1 MKSLLIL
8 SGLFLGI
15 SYKNSRVLHNPV
27 TCQNKLRL
35 TEVISHFS
43 LTMYLLSRAVT
54 CLLWQR
60 LIWELNCSP
69 QDSSDLLSPITMC
82 LRVTVGRVWYLFK
95 VLLWGNETNARG
107 KRPPPPSKG
116 GGHCLA
122 TRHVEGERE
131 QHRKTE
137 ISSAPRTARQSA
149 GEEKSLQWI
158 GAAHSHATLNYWS
171 LHCTLQSHQVILVHC
186 RWRPGCSLFCFYSGI
201 AK

>member
-15 SYKNSRVLHNPV
+15 SYKNSRVLHNHV

-43 LTMYLLSRAVT
+43 LTMYLLSWAVT

-122 TRHVEGERE
+122 KTCRGRERAT
-131 QHRKTE
+131 QIDWDKFSTTD
-137 ISSAPRTARQSA
+137 SAPERRRGEITSVDWSCAQSCHPELLEPA
-149 GEEKSLQWI
+149 LHTTVAPSHPRPLQVE
-158 GAAHSHATLNYWS
+158 T
-171 LHCTLQSHQVILVHC
+171 
-186 RWRPGCSLFCFYSGI
+186 RLFFVLFLFGNR
-201 AK
+201 